1 MSSTDAP
8 TLGVEEEYFLVDP
21 GSRAPESASARV
33 VARAVTTLGEQISDE
48 FTQYQIEVKT
58 RPCADAARLRQE
70 LLGLRVAAA
79 AAAAAEGLRIC
90 ASGTPVVAG
99 GMALAAVGDHPRY
112 RAGVQQYRAMLDD
125 FAVCSMHVHIHLPE
139 RELAV
144 LVGNHLRPWLPL
156 LVALSANSPFHRGH
170 DTGYANWRAVIRS
183 RFPCLGPPPYA
194 ESLGQFDALAAAMAQ
209 SGAMLDA
216 NLPFWDIRPNPRLP
230 TLEIRAMDVMADVDD
245 AVTLAVLVR
254 ALVMTA
260 SAKVRCGD
268 PGPRL
273 CSELL
278 RAAYW
283 RAARDGW
290 SGSGVDALT
299 GQILPACAQAE
310 RLVEHVRAALHDCGD
325 AELVTAFLHR
335 LSARGSGA
343 DQQRAS
349 AARHGALTGVV
360 DDLVAATAPALDQRG
375 AKVTTS
381 TSRRAGSAASTG

>member
-1 MSSTDAP
+1 
-8 TLGVEEEYFLVDP
+8 
-21 GSRAPESASARV
+21 
-33 VARAVTTLGEQISDE
+33 
-48 FTQYQIEVKT
+48 
-58 RPCADAARLRQE
+58 
-70 LLGLRVAAA
+70 
-79 AAAAAEGLRIC
+79 
-90 ASGTPVVAG
+90 
-99 GMALAAVGDHPRY
+99 
-112 RAGVQQYRAMLDD
+112 
-125 FAVCSMHVHIHLPE
+125 
-139 RELAV
+139 
-144 LVGNHLRPWLPL
+144 
-156 LVALSANSPFHRGH
+156 
-170 DTGYANWRAVIRS
+170 
-183 RFPCLGPPPYA
+183 
-194 ESLGQFDALAAAMAQ
+194 
-209 SGAMLDA
+209 
-216 NLPFWDIRPNPRLP
+216 
-230 TLEIRAMDVMADVDD
+230 MDVVADVDD

-299 GQILPACAQAE
+299 GQILPARAQAE
-310 RLVEHVRAALHDCGD
+310 RLVEHVRAALQDCGD

-335 LSARGSGA
+335 LSARGNGA

-381 TSRRAGSAASTG
+381 TSRRAGSASSTG